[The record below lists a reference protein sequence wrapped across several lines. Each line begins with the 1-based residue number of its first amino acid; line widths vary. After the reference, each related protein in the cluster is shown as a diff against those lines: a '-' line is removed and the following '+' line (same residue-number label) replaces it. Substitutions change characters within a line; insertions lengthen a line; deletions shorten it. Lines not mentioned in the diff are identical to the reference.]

1 MVLYDNKRFAI
12 NSWNNMINIINV
24 NEYKKQDK
32 EIFQIQIGYMKFEC

>member
-1 MVLYDNKRFAI
+1 MNNKEI
-12 NSWNNMINIINV
+12 DLTNKVVINV